1 MQTFADII
9 NEIVK
14 IREAIDG
21 IEVKGNQNTALVCY
35 AYGRCN
41 ELIDALN
48 ETAKQIQA
56 QQNQNESNDQ
66 PEIIVT
72 EVGEENAENDT
83 GMA

>member
-21 IEVKGNQNTALVCY
+21 IEVKGNQNSALVCY
-35 AYGRCN
+35 AYSKCN
-41 ELIDALN
+41 ELINALN
-48 ETAKQIQA
+48 ETAKKIQEE
-56 QQNQNESNDQ
+56 QNQNGSEQ
-66 PEIIVT
+66 PEIILT
-72 EVGEENAENDT
+72 EVGEENAENDS